1 MDGPDFSLGGPG
13 RRNQS
18 PLRGRSREQEVL
30 NRLCADVRSGR
41 SRVLVVRGEAG
52 IGKTALLEYLVERS
66 AGCAVARAIGVHAE
80 MEVPFAGLQ
89 QLLGSRLGPL
99 ERLPDLHREAI
110 EVAFALRSGPPP
122 NRFLLGVAVLG
133 LLAELADEGP
143 LVCVV
148 DNAQWLDRSS
158 AQTLGFVA
166 RRLLGEA
173 VGLVLAVREPSD
185 ERTFDGLPE
194 LVPDRLGREDARE
207 LLAGVIAAPVDD
219 VVLDRLVDESRGNP
233 LALMEL
239 PQGLSRAQLAG
250 GFGLPSA
257 WSLSRRLEESFL
269 RRLAALPEGTQ
280 RLLLL
285 AAAEPLGDPTLLL
298 RAAERLGLD
307 VEAAAPAEAAGLLE
321 LGAPVRFRHTLVR
334 TAVYRAA
341 PLADRRAAHR
351 ALAAATDAR
360 TDPDRHAWHRAQ
372 AALGPD
378 EDVASELERSAER
391 AQARGGLAAAAA
403 FLEHAAALTPDPG
416 RRAQRALA
424 AARDHHLA
432 GAPEAAMRLLDAA
445 AAGPLCE
452 RDYGLAQHLRGRI
465 ALHLNRSG
473 EAVALLIDAAKR
485 LESHDPRRARGAHL
499 EALYA
504 ASVAG
509 RLGPG
514 IEEAA
519 ASARAA
525 PSPLAPPQ
533 AVDLLLDGL
542 AVRFT
547 DGYGASAPTLER
559 ALAALDA
566 ERPGLDEN
574 TRLPWLGPRV
584 AADLFDDESWHS
596 QTFGGVRLVRDIGA
610 LGVMPIVLTYLADLQ
625 VLEGKLDAAE
635 ALAEEAQ
642 SMIEATGS
650 RRITG
655 SKLLLTACRG
665 SAARAEQLIA
675 QAERDATARGEGVV
689 LTYAEHARAVLGNG
703 LGHYQAALAAAQQ
716 ASAQDELGVS
726 TRSLA
731 ELVEAAARSGSLD
744 VAAEALQRLRVRTR
758 AAGSE
763 WALGT
768 EARSRA
774 LLSAGEV
781 AERFYREAIERLSAS
796 RVAFELAR
804 AHLLYGE
811 WLRREKR
818 RVDARE
824 QLRKAQEMFAAMGAG
839 PFAERAGRE
848 LLATGET
855 ARKRTVETTDDL
867 TPHELRI
874 ARMAR
879 DGASNEEIATELF
892 VSRKTVEYHLHKVFL
907 KLGISRR
914 EHLYRVVPR
923 DGPET
928 MTPAHD

>member
-1 MDGPDFSLGGPG
+1 MDGPDFVLGGPG
-13 RRNQS
+13 GRNGS
-18 PLRGRSREQEVL
+18 PLRGRRREQEVL
-30 NRLCADVRSGR
+30 DRLCVDVRSGR

-52 IGKTALLEYLVERS
+52 IGKSTLLDYLIERT
-66 AGCAVARAIGVHAE
+66 AGCAVARATGCQT
-80 MEVPFAGLQ
+80 EVELPFAGLQ
-89 QLLGSRLGPL
+89 QLFGSRLDAL
-99 ERLPDLHREAI
+99 ERLPDAHREAV

-122 NRFLLGVAVLG
+122 ARFLIGMAVLG
-133 LLAELADEGP
+133 LVAELADERP

-148 DNAQWLDRSS
+148 DDAQWLDRSS

-173 VGLVLAVREPSD
+173 VGLVLAVREPSE

-194 LVPDRLGREDARE
+194 LVPDRLDREEARD
-207 LLAGVIAAPVDD
+207 LLARAIAAPVDD
-219 VVLDRLVDESRGNP
+219 LVLDRLVDESRGNP
-233 LALMEL
+233 LALTEL

-250 GFGLPSA
+250 GFGLPGA

-269 RRLAALPEGTQ
+269 RRLGSLPEASQ
-280 RLLLL
+280 RMLLL
-285 AAAEPLGDPTLLL
+285 AAAEPLGDPALLL
-298 RAAERLGLD
+298 QAAEGLGLN
-307 VEAAAPAEAAGLLE
+307 VEAAAPAEAAGLLD
-321 LGAPVRFRHTLVR
+321 LGAQVRFRHTLVR
-334 TAVYRAA
+334 AAVYRAA
-341 PLADRRAAHR
+341 PLAERQAAHR
-351 ALAAATDAR
+351 ALAEATDPR

-378 EDVASELERSAER
+378 ENVASELERSAER

-403 FLEHAAALTPDPG
+403 FLERSAALTPDPG
-416 RRAQRALA
+416 RRARRALA

-432 GAPEAAMRLLDAA
+432 GAPEAAMRLLDVA
-445 AAGPLCE
+445 AAGPL
-452 RDYGLAQHLRGRI
+452 DDHDDALVQQLRGRL

-473 EAVALLIDAAKR
+473 EAVALLVDAAKR
-485 LESHDPRRARGAHL
+485 LEPHDPERARDAHQ

-514 IEEAA
+514 MGEAA
-519 ASARAA
+519 KAARAA
-525 PSPLAPPQ
+525 PPALPAPQ
-533 AVDLLLDGL
+533 SVDLLLDGL

-547 DGYGASAPTLER
+547 DGYRASAPILKQ
-559 ALAALDA
+559 ALAAFV
-566 ERPGLDEN
+566 DEGP
-574 TRLPWLGPRV
+574 RQDMRIPWLAVRA
-584 AADLFDDESWHS
+584 AADLFDDESWHEVVC
-596 QTFGGVRLVRDIGA
+596 TGARFIRETGA
-610 LGVMPIVLTYLADLQ
+610 LGLMPILLTYLADLQ
-625 VLEGKLDAAE
+625 VLEGGLGAA
-635 ALAEEAQ
+635 AASAEEAE
-642 SMIEATGS
+642 SMVAATGS
-650 RRITG
+650 RRISG

-665 SAARAEQLIA
+665 DGPHAEQLIA
-675 QAERDATARGEGVV
+675 QAELDATARGEGVV

-703 LGHYQAALAAAQQ
+703 LGQYQAALAAAQQ
-716 ASAQDELGVS
+716 ASVRDELGVS

-731 ELVEAAARSGSLD
+731 ELVEAAARSDNLD
-744 VAAEALQRLRVRTR
+744 VAAEALQRLRARTR
-758 AAGSE
+758 AAGTE

-774 LLSAGEV
+774 LVSEGET
-781 AERFYREAIERLSAS
+781 AESLYREAIERLGRS

-804 AHLLYGE
+804 AHLVYGE

-818 RVDARE
+818 RADART
-824 QLRKAQEMFAAMGAG
+824 QLRQAQEMFGEMGAG
-839 PFAERAGRE
+839 AFGARAGRE
-848 LLATGET
+848 LLATGER

-879 DGASNEEIATELF
+879 DGASNQEIATQLF

-923 DGPET
+923 D
-928 MTPAHD
+928 